1 MRDWEPGKN
10 SFIGHSMGGQTI
22 RQMEEFLRNGN
33 QEEIE
38 YQRQHGVLYPIYL
51 QVVKIIWLLQLLHL
65 AHHIMVHLLQI
76 KLAHVNL

>member
-1 MRDWEPGKN
+1 
-10 SFIGHSMGGQTI
+10 MGGQTI

-38 YQRQHGVLYPIYL
+38 YQRQHGGTISDLFTGGKDNMVAS
-51 QVVKIIWLLQLLHL
+51 LLHL
-65 AHHIMVHLLQI
+65 AHHIMVHRRQI